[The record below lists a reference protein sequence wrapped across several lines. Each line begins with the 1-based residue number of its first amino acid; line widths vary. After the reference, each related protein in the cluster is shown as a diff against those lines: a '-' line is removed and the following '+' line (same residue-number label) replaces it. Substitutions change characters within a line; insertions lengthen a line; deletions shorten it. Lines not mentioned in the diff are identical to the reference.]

1 MGKRPFSSYLIAVVS
16 LVLAGLATAQALFF
30 GPGDVIET
38 LFWLG
43 FALGLVWLGYVI
55 PSAEIKNQQLVIV
68 NPFRIAKIGLGAIE
82 SVDTRFALKV
92 SGSFGKL
99 SAWAAPAPGRL
110 RYRSHPTED
119 FRALGL
125 KDGEQV
131 RPGDLPSTI
140 SGSLAMQIRIAQ
152 KDGGELPTE
161 VRISLNPLGIALAV
175 VPTLLLVVHY
185 WT

>member
-1 MGKRPFSSYLIAVVS
+1 MGKRPFSSYLIAALS

-30 GPGDVIET
+30 GPSEVVET
-38 LFWLG
+38 LLWFGL
-43 FALGLVWLGYVI
+43 ALGLVWLGYVV
-55 PSAEIKNQQLVIV
+55 PSAEIKNQQLVVV

-82 SVDTRFALKV
+82 NVDTRFALKV

-125 KDGEQV
+125 KNGEQV

-152 KDGGELPTE
+152 KDGGDLPTDAHIGFNL
-161 VRISLNPLGIALAV
+161 VGIALAV
-175 VPTLLLVVHY
+175 VPSLLLIFHY